1 MRVLSFL
8 VSSKRAT
15 LTVVAIIAILI
26 VQAYCDLALPRYTSD
41 IVDVGIMNGGIGD
54 AVLNETRPESMA
66 DLLMFMPEEDEVF
79 VESAYKA
86 GADGNLRLDIDR
98 DDTETIDALNRAFEI
113 PMLLLSAQNYKAA
126 DSGADGD
133 TVSPP
138 SFDIDQLRQA
148 YGAGLLSKAQLL
160 EIRAEAEKALGDMG
174 DLATGAAA
182 IAYVRAEYEAI
193 GIDMKDLQ
201 LDYMK
206 DIGLRMILLT
216 LVSICAAIIVCF
228 LASHT
233 AAVISKKLRQD
244 VFFKILSFSGKEID
258 KFSSASL
265 ITRSTN
271 DIQHIQMALVM
282 TMRIVLLAPV
292 MGIGGVIMVLGTHTG
307 MGWIIATAVG
317 ILLVGVVVMLS
328 IAMPKFTILQ
338 KLIDRLNL
346 VSREILSGLPVIRAF
361 CRETFERN
369 RFEKANDDLMK
380 TQLFTNRV
388 MVMMFPLIM
397 LLMNVTTVVIVWCS
411 AAKIDLGDLQV
422 GAMMAF
428 ITYTMQI
435 VMSFL
440 MLSMIA
446 VMLPRANVA
455 AERVHEVLS
464 TELSVLDKP
473 EAERVRRARE
483 DWSGLVSFNHVSFR
497 FPDAEADVLMDI
509 HFTAQ
514 PGETTAIIG
523 STGSGKSTLVNLIPR
538 LFDVTAGNITIDG
551 VDIRDITQHE
561 LREILGVVPQ
571 KGVLFSGDI
580 RSNIKFGNEGISDST
595 MSQAAAIAQASEF
608 IDEKEDAYES
618 TISQGGTN
626 VSGGQ
631 KQRLSIARAI
641 AHNPRIFIFDDS
653 FSALDYRTD
662 IKLRKALNE
671 NLHDATVIIVAQRI
685 STILRAEKI
694 IVLDEGRIAGI
705 GTHKDL
711 LKNCAVYREIAVSQ
725 LSETELGA

>member
-1 MRVLSFL
+1 
-8 VSSKRAT
+8 

-41 IVDVGIMNGGIGD
+41 IVDIGIMKGGIGD
-54 AVLNETRPESMA
+54 AVLNEARPESMA
-66 DLLMFMPEEDEVF
+66 DLLMFMPEEDEAIVK
-79 VESAYKA
+79 SAYES
-86 GADGNLRLDIDR
+86 GADGNLHLSVDR
-98 DDTETIDALNRAFEI
+98 DDTEQIDALARAFEI
-113 PMLLLSAQNYKAA
+113 PMLLFSAQRYGESGGETGDAA
-126 DSGADGD
+126 NL
-133 TVSPP
+133 PP
-138 SFDIDQLRQA
+138 FDIDQLRQA
-148 YGAGLLSKAQLL
+148 YTAGMLDKTQLL
-160 EIRAEAEKALGDMG
+160 EIRNEAEKALGEMG
-174 DLATGAAA
+174 DLATGAVAT
-182 IAYVRAEYEAI
+182 AYVRAEYEAI
-193 GIDMKDLQ
+193 GIDMEALQ

-244 VFFKILSFSGKEID
+244 IFFKVLSFSGKEIN

-282 TMRIVLLAPV
+282 IMRVVLLAPV
-292 MGIGGVIMVLGTHTG
+292 MGIGGIIMVLGTHTG

-317 ILLVGVVVMLS
+317 ILLVGVVIMLS

-361 CRETFERN
+361 CREDFERD

-397 LLMNVTTVVIVWCS
+397 LLMNVTTVVIVWVS

-464 TELSVLDKP
+464 TKLSVLDKS
-473 EAERVRRARE
+473 ESERVRRAPE
-483 DWSGLVSFNHVSFR
+483 DWKGLVSFNDVSFR

-509 HFTAQ
+509 NFTAQ

-538 LFDVTAGNITIDG
+538 LFDVTAGSITIDG
-551 VDIRDITQHE
+551 VDIRDIAQHA

-580 RSNIKFGNEGISDST
+580 RSNIKFGNADISDGV
-595 MSQAAAIAQASEF
+595 MNQAADIAQAADF
-608 IDEKEDAYES
+608 IGEKEDGYES
-618 TISQGGTN
+618 AISQGGTN

-641 AHNPRIFIFDDS
+641 AHNPKIFIFDDS

-662 IKLRKALNE
+662 IKLRKALNT

-705 GTHKDL
+705 GTHEAL
-711 LKNCAVYREIAVSQ
+711 LKNCSVYREIASSQ